1 MAIITKKIG
10 NNSYAYLSV
19 RQGRKV
25 VHKYIGPVDNPAT
38 KKRMSAYSEINAVPE
53 RFRSL
58 FWDTRLENINVR
70 RNAAYIIER
79 VLDMGSLDA
88 LEWVQWIYPVHK
100 IIDVLTSSRA
110 LAEKS
115 RNFWSLWFGLKNT

>member
-25 VHKYIGPVDNPAT
+25 VHKYIGPVYNPAT

-88 LEWVQWIYPVHK
+88 LEWVQRIYPVHK